1 MANPK
6 KKYPIWL
13 AYVIAGVVIVL
24 ASVLI
29 NRWLPGESASSA
41 AAAPYAAVQQFSP
54 WELVVADGVAMP
66 DLGEQESASMNK
78 LEGKTYSVSAKET
91 VGESDAE
98 SNLPC

>member
-41 AAAPYAAVQQFSP
+41 AAAPYAAVPQF
-54 WELVVADGVAMP
+54 
-66 DLGEQESASMNK
+66 
-78 LEGKTYSVSAKET
+78 
-91 VGESDAE
+91 
-98 SNLPC
+98 